1 MSDIEFFLDDKD
13 EAASKPSA
21 ARPAASLKPA
31 EPDRVYDLAILGAGP
46 AGMTAAVYASRKML
60 DAILITRDIGGQPL
74 LTSKIENYMGYQYIS
89 GKDLIEKFDEQ
100 VRKFPIAVIENDGAA
115 LIKKERGGFAVATES
130 GKNFRA
136 RAIVITSG
144 KRSKELGV
152 TGERKLVG
160 KGVAYCS
167 TCDAPLFGDKDVV
180 VVGGG
185 NSALTAVNDL
195 LKVARKIYLVN
206 NLPELTGDP
215 VLRGKAET
223 PMVEK
228 IMPAAVA
235 EIFGENAV
243 EAVEIKTAD
252 GNIRRIEAQGIFIE
266 IGMEPNSAFAAGLL
280 ELNPSG
286 EIKVDCRSRTSM
298 TGVFAA
304 GDVTDVPEKQIIVA
318 AGEGAKAALGAYRY
332 LVGLK
337 K

>member
-1 MSDIEFFLDDKD
+1 MSELEFFLDDKD
-13 EAASKPSA
+13 NAAPKPSA
-21 ARPAASLKPA
+21 SCPAASLKPA
-31 EPDRVYDLAILGAGP
+31 DAGKLYDLAILGAGP

-60 DAILITRDIGGQPL
+60 DAVLITKDIGGQPL
-74 LTSKIENYMGYQYIS
+74 LTAKIENYMGYQYIS
-89 GKDLIEKFDEQ
+89 GKSLIEKFDEQ
-100 VRKFPIAVIENDGAA
+100 VRKFPIAVVENDGAA
-115 LIKKERGGFAVATES
+115 SIKKEPDGFSVATES

-136 RAIVITSG
+136 RSLVITSG
-144 KRSKELGV
+144 KRSRELGV
-152 TGERKLVG
+152 PGERKLVG

-167 TCDAPLFGDKDVV
+167 TCDAPLFGGKDVV

-215 VLRGKAET
+215 VLRGKVET
-223 PMVEK
+223 PKVEK
-228 IMPAAVA
+228 IMPASIS
-235 EIFGENAV
+235 EIVGENTV
-243 EAVEIKTAD
+243 EAVSVRTSD
-252 GNIRRIEAQGIFIE
+252 GNLRRIEAQGIFIE
-266 IGMEPNSAFAAGLL
+266 IGLEPNSAFADGLP
-280 ELNPSG
+280 ELNSSG
-286 EIKVDCRSRTSM
+286 EIKVDCRSRTSVE
-298 TGVFAA
+298 GIFAA